1 MYEKS
6 DQGCMQML
14 QIEFSGSLCLYMK
27 YLIYTFCHLFFFL
40 CWVICSRLV
49 WNFYIFFTFPLLKI
63 LSPCL
68 RSCVCCLGTLST
80 FSQVQDAV
88 RIFFAVFF
96 WMSLF
101 FWSCIW
107 DGNNSGR
114 PGKGPRIRRWDNRY
128 LLHILCRVRNKGYL
142 VPLISFVITW
152 RKHNGL
158 IVLFIHPHPFTTLSW
173 STMYIHVFCRKF
185 DFQK

>member
-1 MYEKS
+1 
-6 DQGCMQML
+6 ML
-14 QIEFSGSLCLYMK
+14 SNLFSFGMEFL
-27 YLIYTFCHLFFFL
+27 
-40 CWVICSRLV
+40 
-49 WNFYIFFTFPLLKI
+49 YIFYFSI
-63 LSPCL
+63 AQNCPCL

-142 VPLISFVITW
+142 VPLISFVI
-152 RKHNGL
+152 NEENIMGSSCCL
-158 IVLFIHPHPFTTLSW
+158 
-173 STMYIHVFCRKF
+173 YIHIHSLLSVDRKCIYMF
-185 DFQK
+185 SAESFIFKNKLYLCWKVRE